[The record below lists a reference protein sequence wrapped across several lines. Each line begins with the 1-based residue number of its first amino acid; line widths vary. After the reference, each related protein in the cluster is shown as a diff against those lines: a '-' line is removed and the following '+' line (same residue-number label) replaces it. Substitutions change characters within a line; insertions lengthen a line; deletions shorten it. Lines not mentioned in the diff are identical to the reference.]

1 MAKTS
6 QIGKRHNI
14 TDFKSSKKNPLR
26 HIIIKLLKTKDKETI
41 WKQLEKKYMLQKK
54 GTIIETTVDFLSE
67 AMEAK

>member
-14 TDFKSSKKNPLR
+14 TDFKSSKKTSLR
-26 HIIIKLLKTKDKETI
+26 HIIIKPLKTKDKETI

-54 GTIIETTVDFLSE
+54 GTVIEMTVDFSSE
-67 AMEAK
+67 AMETK